1 MNSSRPPVGGSF
13 QLTDHHGR
21 AVTEAS
27 YHGRFALLFFGF
39 THCRV
44 VCPRALTKLSGV
56 LNALGPLADRVQ
68 PLYITVDPE
77 RDTPDVMRTFLGTYP
92 RFTGLTGSRE
102 QIDAVKQAFR
112 VFAERAVDPDD
123 KNGYAVPHT
132 AITYL
137 LGPDGELVA
146 HFTDALT
153 AEDLRVRLQGHL
165 DPATLP

>member
-1 MNSSRPPVGGSF
+1 MNPSRPPVGGSF
-13 QLTDHHGR
+13 QLVDHHGR

-56 LNALGPLADRVQ
+56 LETLGPLADRVQ

-77 RDTPDVMRTFLGTYP
+77 RDTPDVMRVFLQAYP

-102 QIDAVKQAFR
+102 KIDAVKQAFR
-112 VFAERAVDPDD
+112 VFAERAADPDD
-123 KNGYAVPHT
+123 RDGYAVPHT

-137 LGPDGELVA
+137 LGPDGELVT
-146 HFTDALT
+146 HFTDAL
-153 AEDLRVRLQGHL
+153 APEDFCARLQGYL
-165 DPATLP
+165 NPEAPA